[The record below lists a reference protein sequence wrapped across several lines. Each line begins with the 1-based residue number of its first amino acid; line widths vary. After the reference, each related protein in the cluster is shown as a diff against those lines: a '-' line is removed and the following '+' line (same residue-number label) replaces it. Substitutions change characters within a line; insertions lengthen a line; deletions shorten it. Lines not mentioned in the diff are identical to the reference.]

1 MLLACPQ
8 KEWHLHT
15 LLAQGTSPSHRNKTH
30 LFFFLSNSF
39 PWSNFHL
46 CTKSQVTLLVAE
58 SFSVADVYFLIA
70 ERSLL
75 QESPENTV
83 WRMMLDSFSFQP
95 LMYSTKCVPKGQ
107 DGLVIV
113 IKQQKQSWFRSILW
127 CLLREVFNVYT
138 LYIIRN
144 AVHYFVCG
152 SVWSVNTWQ
161 YVQSVQILQGVCG
174 ENGRG
179 KEATQWWE
187 CGCFNAT
194 IQTGSG
200 GL

>member
-1 MLLACPQ
+1 MHAPGLSSEGVTFAHTSSTRNQSFPQ
-8 KEWHLHT
+8 K
-15 LLAQGTSPSHRNKTH
+15 QNPPF
-30 LFFFLSNSF
+30 FFFLSNSF

-113 IKQQKQSWFRSILW
+113 IKQQKQS
-127 CLLREVFNVYT
+127 
-138 LYIIRN
+138 
-144 AVHYFVCG
+144 
-152 SVWSVNTWQ
+152 
-161 YVQSVQILQGVCG
+161 
-174 ENGRG
+174 
-179 KEATQWWE
+179 
-187 CGCFNAT
+187 
-194 IQTGSG
+194 
-200 GL
+200 